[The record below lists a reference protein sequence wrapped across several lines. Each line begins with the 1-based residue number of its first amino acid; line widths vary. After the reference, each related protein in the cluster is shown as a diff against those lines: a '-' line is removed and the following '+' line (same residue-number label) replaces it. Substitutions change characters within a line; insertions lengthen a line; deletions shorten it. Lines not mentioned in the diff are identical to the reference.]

1 VSRARSELSEKE
13 LELQR
18 EKERC
23 HSLEQRLAEI
33 QRRAHAAEEEMM
45 SPRRLEPLRMA
56 DERAIAAEAQ
66 RDNERLQAS
75 EEQRRHH
82 AKVQQLETEM
92 QKQAKDAASREE
104 QLREQVDRLRNEVKA
119 AEARVHNAERAAAA
133 AEAARESAVLEVMA
147 SPRRGEVEAE
157 IGARHREIVDLRERL
172 EASERQRH
180 KDSQAHEAAQQGMQQ
195 ELAEVERTAKD
206 EIRKLD
212 SDLHSA
218 QQAMRAAQDMV
229 MKDADAK
236 VRELEARA
244 RAAEQQRDEQHHSL
258 GAEMR
263 SLAEQRQQAQL
274 HAERLSR
281 EITAANERAQQ
292 QHGADAR
299 EVSEIRQRM
308 QALQLEKEAEASGAH
323 GKINEL
329 VQTLTLAKEEIRRLD
344 GELHR
349 VRLNGPRTIMGPLP

>member
-1 VSRARSELSEKE
+1 L
-13 LELQR
+13 
-18 EKERC
+18 
-23 HSLEQRLAEI
+23 
-33 QRRAHAAEEEMM
+33 
-45 SPRRLEPLRMA
+45 
-56 DERAIAAEAQ
+56 IAA
-66 RDNERLQAS
+66 DS
-75 EEQRRHH
+75 
-82 AKVQQLETEM
+82 K
-92 QKQAKDAASREE
+92 E

-119 AEARVHNAERAAAA
+119 AEARVHNAERAAAV